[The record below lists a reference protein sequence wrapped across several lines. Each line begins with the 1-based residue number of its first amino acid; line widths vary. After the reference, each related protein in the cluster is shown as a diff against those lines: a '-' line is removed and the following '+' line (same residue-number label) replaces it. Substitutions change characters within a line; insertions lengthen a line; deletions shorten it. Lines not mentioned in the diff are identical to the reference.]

1 MVIDFEHWIIFGIL
15 CLQCVGRCHLDFT
28 NVCSYGVMY
37 INYCCCTKLAMFPWI
52 YKLEENSKRNYC
64 FHHFKWFIPLFRIWD
79 VPNEILR
86 VFFSLFFSKVVLHD
100 RAFFLLVVF
109 LLYFI
114 HLLVST
120 ATVRGGKNRASV
132 TILNSYL
139 VFLFRTICIFNSVS
153 WLFRAIFKLK
163 SYNLYGLVQRK
174 RITFATSTFADCS
187 DWCAVCLGLETRA
200 DLKQTSFL
208 TGELWRETNFLTRFH
223 STSPWEI

>member
-1 MVIDFEHWIIFGIL
+1 MVWCTLTIAIVQNW
-15 CLQCVGRCHLDFT
+15 RCFH
-28 NVCSYGVMY
+28 GY
-37 INYCCCTKLAMFPWI
+37 IN
-52 YKLEENSKRNYC
+52 SK
-64 FHHFKWFIPLFRIWD
+64 KT
-79 VPNEILR
+79 VNEITVFTILNDSFPCSEFEMYPMR
-86 VFFSLFFSKVVLHD
+86 FSGFFFSLFFSKVVLHD

-163 SYNLYGLVQRK
+163 SYNFYGFVQRK